1 MPPIG
6 SWCRYEVEG
15 EWDATNSGGC
25 FNFPEWRK
33 NPQFEIRTRESTD
46 AVFLLMQRDPRTAVS
61 LGAPQGGG
69 GGMGA
74 DASEKKGGDD
84 GGPSYDCKIGMYVM
98 RGHET
103 YRRKV
108 LYDSEEME
116 VRCIPACAASPHFL
130 INPCTRLLRA
140 PLLLAS
146 SPPSP
151 PSPPFPSPSSHAQG
165 EEVVDSTPYM
175 AYREVTCNTFDE
187 EEDKPLDEYSRYVL
201 IPST

>member
-130 INPCTRLLRA
+130 INLH
-140 PLLLAS
+140 S
-146 SPPSP
+146 SPPR
-151 PSPPFPSPSSHAQG
+151 PSPPRFFTAFPSFAS
-165 EEVVDSTPYM
+165 V
-175 AYREVTCNTFDE
+175 
-187 EEDKPLDEYSRYVL
+187 PLPFLPRSGRGGRRL
-201 IPST
+201 HPLHGLPRGHLQHI